1 MQLSP
6 EWAPVFSF
14 YLNHVTLQSQEKGKD
29 SQWGKGEPSFRM
41 KHSITSETTFLF
53 SKISLIVMFWTTH
66 LEHSLQWLRTACASQ
81 FVSLQIVTEIWKNQ
95 IAYLK
100 VGSDCEL
107 VKPAILVRMCWEKK
121 MNKSNRDLDFCSDLT
136 LDSSVTQGKLH
147 NLLYMIPYLLRGI
160 IWFIPTLLICW
171 INPSSCRIPPRSK
184 LADAFLWCHLT
195 CPLVI
200 WTSCELGLALED
212 WLIQLSCFGKNFS

>member
-1 MQLSP
+1 MRKRRALFQDETLSYK
-6 EWAPVFSF
+6 WSYFSVF
-14 YLNHVTLQSQEKGKD
+14 
-29 SQWGKGEPSFRM
+29 
-41 KHSITSETTFLF
+41 
-53 SKISLIVMFWTTH
+53 
-66 LEHSLQWLRTACASQ
+66 
-81 FVSLQIVTEIWKNQ
+81 KNQ
-95 IAYLK
+95 PYCYVLNYTFGTVSSVASYSMCISIRFSTDRHWNLEK
-100 VGSDCEL
+100 PDCLFESWFWL
-107 VKPAILVRMCWEKK
+107 WACQASHPGQNVLGKK

-171 INPSSCRIPPRSK
+171 INPSSCRIPPHSK